1 MDAQHVHLLGQLAQ
15 DYYFSKMPIN
25 KMVEKYSLS
34 RYLILK
40 YLDEA
45 LASGIVEITVHSNY
59 ERSVELE
66 QQLKQH
72 FKI

>member
-1 MDAQHVHLLGQLAQ
+1 MMDAQHVHLLGQLAQ

-45 LASGIVEITVHSNY
+45 LAR
-59 ERSVELE
+59 ERQVA
-66 QQLKQH
+66 H
-72 FKI
+72 A